1 MARDRDVIFTDV
13 VIVANVLG
21 EMVFAFEAILS
32 SVFLAVFARET
43 SGVLLVSSLMS
54 VVCVHSGESLL
65 AAFLLADE
73 SCVTQVGSMS
83 L

>member
-43 SGVLLVSSLMS
+43 FGVLLMTYLVSWI
-54 VVCVHSGESLL
+54 CVQSGESFF
-65 AAFLLADE
+65 AIFLLAQE
-73 SCVTQVGSMS
+73 SSVTRVDSM
-83 L
+83 

>member
-43 SGVLLVSSLMS
+43 FGVLLMTYLVS
-54 VVCVHSGESLL
+54 
-65 AAFLLADE
+65 
-73 SCVTQVGSMS
+73 
-83 L
+83 